1 MPVSSSSAS
10 SRTGDQADAARE
22 ILLELRH
29 LSAGYGDRAVV
40 HDLCITVGKGEI
52 VALLGANGAGKSTT
66 LLAAVGELPPLSG
79 EVRWLDSPVST
90 SLHQRAR
97 QGLAFVPEDRSV
109 LRSMSVRDNLL
120 LGPGGIDPAIVLF
133 PELRILL
140 SKRAGLLSGG
150 EQQMLTLGR
159 ALAANPK
166 LLVLDEISLGLA
178 PVIID
183 RLFGALRV
191 AAARDGVAVL
201 LVEQR
206 ARRAMQ
212 IADRWYLLRRGSI
225 SSSGDSRAG
234 LTALEEGYFGAS
246 LPTEPT

>member
-1 MPVSSSSAS
+1 VSPGTISSPAGG
-10 SRTGDQADAARE
+10 TAGAAPE
-22 ILLELRH
+22 VLLELRQ

-40 HDLCITVGKGEI
+40 HGLCITVGRGEI

-66 LLAAVGELPPLSG
+66 LLAAVGELPALGG

-97 QGLAFVPEDRSV
+97 EGLAFVPEERSV

-120 LGPGGIDPAIVLF
+120 LGPGGVEPAIALF
-133 PELRILL
+133 PELEALL
-140 SKRAGLLSGG
+140 PKRAGLLSGG

-159 ALAANPK
+159 ALAGKPK

-178 PVIID
+178 PVVVD
-183 RLFGALRV
+183 RLFAALR
-191 AAARDGVAVL
+191 AAATQDGVAVL

-225 SSSGDSRAG
+225 SASGDAQASVS
-234 LTALEEGYFGAS
+234 ALDEGYFGAS
-246 LPTEPT
+246 LTTEPT